1 MENCMP
7 KCLSF
12 LPSGYLLWV
21 TLLLRWTRFNVN
33 LLQNLTLM
41 LFCHVCLL
49 CNARWIVVT
58 NGRRVGALKNVLQ
71 KRFGDFMSTDHFG
84 ENSKLKTA
92 IIAAVTHPLLSW
104 CGYPILRWRKS
115 IAEGLFLREL
125 HKIESLQDE
134 VSPSANRLLYGFA
147 SVHSKVTS
155 CATCSGPPLIC
166 PAPCICPDR
175 PLSFWPWKWCPSHV
189 WRGLPLY
196 QF

>member
-1 MENCMP
+1 MENYMP

-12 LPSGYLLWV
+12 LPSGYLLCISICISHKFIYRAQASSLKTQWEAQIWV
-21 TLLLRWTRFNVN
+21 T
-33 LLQNLTLM
+33 
-41 LFCHVCLL
+41 
-49 CNARWIVVT
+49 RWIVVT
-58 NGRRVGALKNVLQ
+58 NGRPVGALKNVQQ

-92 IIAAVTHPLLSW
+92 ITAAVTHPLLSW